1 MQMAPVIGIDLGT
14 TNTVVAVVKDGHAT
28 AIPDENGNTLLPSVV
43 SFHPSGSV
51 LVGRP
56 AKERRLV
63 DAANTI
69 YSVKRLIGRSWESE
83 EVSRARTR
91 FAFQM
96 REGPGQA
103 TLVVGR
109 GETYTLPE
117 ISAFV
122 LRRAKQVAEAALGT
136 TIDRAVITVP
146 ANFNDLQR
154 AATKVAG
161 RVAGLEVLRILNEPT
176 AAALAYGF
184 GRSTAE
190 RLAVYDFGGGTFD
203 VTLLDLSDNVF
214 EVLAT
219 AGNTFLGGD
228 DIDLSIAERMATE
241 FLSQHRYDP
250 RTNPQTFERLRVA
263 AEQVKQRLSTEQE
276 TSVTLE
282 DVAHGT
288 GGKSLGFTFRLSRS
302 ELEHLARPL
311 VERTFDVC
319 QEALGIARLTPQDFD
334 QVLLVGGSTR
344 MPLVRGRVEEFFGRE
359 LKSNISPDEV
369 VALGAAIQASALAG
383 AERRRGVVPPAP
395 AAARGPLGSA
405 PGIAPNRIRAETI
418 PGVAPPN
425 TQSFG
430 ERRRANTSPGVQP
443 DPRVLVTSMP
453 DEPAMGVI
461 GRKAPLGTDTLD
473 GLGARGKIRTGA
485 GLGASAESASQQQ
498 ALPRAPAAPTLQSAA
513 EQALRAQAGASEP
526 LPEQEEPT
534 VRGVVK
540 HVPATTEESVA
551 YALVDSDIEDITQ
564 IPQAAKLARGAIVE
578 PGSSPYAQEDIITK
592 AGDADFTEDE
602 PTKVGRVATQPMPAA
617 AAPATQPLA
626 PAAGRTAPLPAGGP
640 GHTARIP
647 TPFGGQTA
655 PMAAAAGRTAPIP
668 LAAPFPPPAEPPP
681 SVPPPPGYHAPPPA
695 PAPASSRTF
704 SDFGQLPQPLAQPV
718 APPLTVSSHPPPA
731 PLLVD
736 VTPLTL
742 AVETVRGYCD
752 PIIARNTQVPCEER
766 REFVTASDGQTVVR
780 VRVSQG
786 ESKRFSENTLLGE
799 VELSGLPAAPRG
811 SVQISVCFGLDSNG
825 MLNVSATEV
834 QTGRATAAQLRL
846 IGLPEAHDV
855 TAMATRQN
863 QRQTA

>member
-1 MQMAPVIGIDLGT
+1 MAPVIGIDLGT
-14 TNTVVAVVKDGHAT
+14 TNTVVAVVRDGRAA
-28 AIPDENGNTLLPSVV
+28 AIPDEDGNTLLPSVV
-43 SFHPSGSV
+43 SFHPNGSV
-51 LVGRP
+51 LVGRA

-69 YSVKRLIGRSWESE
+69 YSVKRLIGRSWDSE
-83 EVSRARTR
+83 EVGRARTR

-136 TIDRAVITVP
+136 TVERAVITVP

-184 GRSTAE
+184 GRSSSE

-203 VTLLDLSDNVF
+203 VTLLDLSDHVF

-241 FLSQHRYDP
+241 FLGQHRYDP
-250 RTNPQTFERLRVA
+250 RSNPQAFERLRVA
-263 AEQVKQRLSTEQE
+263 AEQVKQRLSFEPE
-276 TSVTLE
+276 TSIELH
-282 DVAHGT
+282 DVAHGQ
-288 GGKSLGFTFRLSRS
+288 GGKGLGLTFRLSRS
-302 ELEHLARPL
+302 ELEHLMRPL

-319 QEALGIARLTPQDFD
+319 QEALSIARLTPKDFD

-344 MPLVRGRVEEFFGRE
+344 APLVRSRVEAFFGRE
-359 LKSNISPDEV
+359 VKGNISPDEV

-383 AERRRGVVPPAP
+383 AERRRGTVPPAP
-395 AAARGPLGSA
+395 AAARGQMPSA
-405 PGIAPNRIRAETI
+405 PGVPSGRRRAETM
-418 PGVAPPN
+418 PGVAPPS

-430 ERRRANTSPGVQP
+430 ERRRAHTAPGVQP

-453 DEPAMGVI
+453 EEPALGVI
-461 GRKAPLGTDTLD
+461 GRAGAKPPLGTATLD

-485 GLGASAESASQQQ
+485 GLGASAESAQDGQRT
-498 ALPRAPAAPTLQSAA
+498 PPAATMHSAA
-513 EQALRAQAGASEP
+513 EQAQRARTGASVS

-540 HVPATTEESVA
+540 QVPGTTEESVA
-551 YALVDSDIEDITQ
+551 FALSDADLEDVTQ
-564 IPQAAKLARGAIVE
+564 VPLARSRAE
-578 PGSSPYAQEDIITK
+578 PASSPYAQENIVTK
-592 AGDADFTEDE
+592 AGEPDFSEDE
-602 PTKVGRVATQPMPAA
+602 PTKVGRITTKAMPVVAPSPPSSGAM
-617 AAPATQPLA
+617 
-626 PAAGRTAPLPAGGP
+626 RGG
-640 GHTARIP
+640 TV
-647 TPFGGQTA
+647 
-655 PMAAAAGRTAPIP
+655 P
-668 LAAPFPPPAEPPP
+668 LAAPFPPPA
-681 SVPPPPGYHAPPPA
+681 PPPPGFGHTAPLQAPAPLSPLPPAHAPPASSPPPA
-695 PAPASSRTF
+695 FSRTF

-718 APPLTVSSHPPPA
+718 PVPPSVPAPAPAPRA

-742 AVETVRGYCD
+742 AVETVSGYCD
-752 PIIARNTQVPCEER
+752 AIIARNTQVPCEER

-786 ESKRFSENTLLGE
+786 ESKRFGENTLLGE

-811 SVQISVCFGLDSNG
+811 VVQISVCFGLDANG

-846 IGLPEAHDV
+846 IGLPEVHDV
-855 TAMATRQN
+855 GAMAARHN